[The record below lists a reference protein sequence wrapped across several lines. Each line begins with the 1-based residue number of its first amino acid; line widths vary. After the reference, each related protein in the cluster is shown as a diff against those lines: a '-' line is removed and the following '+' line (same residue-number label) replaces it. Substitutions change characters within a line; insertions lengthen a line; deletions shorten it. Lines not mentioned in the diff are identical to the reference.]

1 VLHDALVDVLAGR
14 IAAPLAVA
22 APIAAPVLT
31 GSRIL
36 LVDDNDFNR
45 EVGRELV
52 ELTGAVVDTVD
63 DGAQAVAA
71 VAAGAYDLV
80 LMDLQM
86 PVMDGYTAA
95 RIIRESRPGL
105 PIIALTAHA
114 MIEEKTRVLAAGMNA
129 IVTKPILPEVLY
141 AALARFLGGDQ
152 PRQEAPGHLP
162 PAAAAPPANAA
173 PPRTPAPEVATLP
186 MVFDHAT
193 ALTRVSGNEE
203 MLRRFLNMFRQRNA
217 NCVTEI
223 GAALAA
229 SDLPSARRL
238 VHTLKGGAGTIGM
251 MELQAGAARLD
262 ETLADAL
269 ADAPGNDDQARR
281 DAEFAAL
288 QAAWTRAMQALADL
302 LDAPEPPARQT

>member
-1 VLHDALVDVLAGR
+1 
-14 IAAPLAVA
+14 
-22 APIAAPVLT
+22 
-31 GSRIL
+31 
-36 LVDDNDFNR
+36 
-45 EVGRELV
+45 
-52 ELTGAVVDTVD
+52 
-63 DGAQAVAA
+63 
-71 VAAGAYDLV
+71 
-80 LMDLQM
+80 
-86 PVMDGYTAA
+86 
-95 RIIRESRPGL
+95 
-105 PIIALTAHA
+105 
-114 MIEEKTRVLAAGMNA
+114 
-129 IVTKPILPEVLY
+129 
-141 AALARFLGGDQ
+141 
-152 PRQEAPGHLP
+152 
-162 PAAAAPPANAA
+162 
-173 PPRTPAPEVATLP
+173 
-186 MVFDHAT
+186 
-193 ALTRVSGNEE
+193 

-269 ADAPGNDDQARR
+269 ADAPGNDDRARR